1 MKFYRYNDTDYSF
14 FYKIQNNKLNAIYY
28 DNIVIRFFKNGKYH
42 NTKNATL
49 IYYNGYKEFCLNNK
63 YYGYKFNFTK
73 KSWRRFVKMQVFL

>member
-28 DNIVIRFFKNGKYH
+28 SSTYESHFYKNGEIH
-42 NTKNATL
+42 NAKNAAVIVDSYASFYL
-49 IYYNGYKEFCLNNK
+49 NGKK
-63 YYGYKFNFTK
+63 YGYQTKFTK